1 MVQTPE
7 IHGLILMK
15 TIRGYEHDLEAI
27 EEICKK
33 KSAEHAFCKCSILFD
48 MDPSGRNSPEHQTDP
63 LTEFELSQDNDL
75 IPSLADWELYRIER
89 LLGIGGMARVYLAF
103 DRRLNR
109 YVALK
114 FIRSDDEKMKARL
127 LKEARAQAQIEHDQ
141 VCKIYEASEINGRPY
156 IAMQYINGKNLDA
169 INKETTLAQRVRV
182 MQKVANAVQAA
193 HALGIIHHD
202 IKPSNIMIEQRNDGS
217 LRPYILD
224 FGIARDI
231 ASPVITVT
239 ERILGTPAYMS
250 PELAGGAMADRRT
263 DIYSMGATLY
273 KLSTGRSP
281 FEGANSLEILTKVLQ
296 EEPVPPRQRNRE
308 IPEDLETIILKSM
321 DKQPENRYESAEMLG
336 DDLARYLNGESILAR
351 RSSWTNRAARKVK
364 RDPRIS
370 ALFAAVSVAVVLA
383 VAVVAWMSFQDF
395 QRENIPPAREIR
407 SIAVLPFTSPDAS
420 IEYLADGITEGLI
433 NHLSQIPRLKVL
445 ARDTVFTYKG
455 KQLDPRKV
463 ARDLKVDA
471 VVTGQN
477 ERHGDLIIVR
487 THLINGLDGSQI
499 WGKEFSRKLTDLAR
513 MSSEIATQIA
523 NKLGRSLTPEEKRQ
537 IFKQQTENSEAYL
550 LYLKGRHFWYKRS
563 EEGNKRAAPYFLQ
576 AIEKDPTYALSY
588 AFLANTYEQS
598 GMNGWTS
605 PKDAF
610 PKAKVAALKAL
621 EIDSGLGE
629 AHVALASDLMFYE
642 FNWSETEKELMQALR
657 LNPNDANAHRQ
668 YSYYLA
674 AMHRTDDAIAEMKEA
689 QKLDPLSVSC
699 LEDLGWMFVFA
710 RKYDQAINQANAV
723 IELDA
728 NHWSGYLL
736 RGESYLQKK
745 LPDKALEDFQFG
757 AKLSNN
763 DQYALADL
771 GYVYAELGN
780 QKEAIAI
787 VKSLL
792 KMSKRR
798 YVAPLYMAAVYCALR
813 DNDRAFEWLDKAY
826 EERGNANFIWLDVDP
841 WWDPIR
847 SDPRFTDLLRRLNL
861 RR

>member
-1 MVQTPE
+1 
-7 IHGLILMK
+7 
-15 TIRGYEHDLEAI
+15 
-27 EEICKK
+27 
-33 KSAEHAFCKCSILFD
+33 
-48 MDPSGRNSPEHQTDP
+48 MDPSGRDSPEHQTDR

-75 IPSLADWELYRIER
+75 ISSLSDWELYRIER
-89 LLGIGGMARVYLAF
+89 LLGVGGMARVYLAF

-127 LKEARAQAQIEHDQ
+127 LKEARAQAQIDHDH
-141 VCKIYEASEINGRPY
+141 VCKIYEASEIKGRPY
-156 IAMQYINGKNLDA
+156 IAMQYINGKNLDE
-169 INKETTLAQRVRV
+169 INQETILHQRVAA
-182 MQKVANAVQAA
+182 MQKIANAVQAA
-193 HALGIIHHD
+193 HTLGIIHRD
-202 IKPSNIMIEQRNDGS
+202 IKPSNIMIERRKDGS
-217 LRPYILD
+217 LRPCILD
-224 FGIARDI
+224 FGIARNLE
-231 ASPVITVT
+231 SPVITVT
-239 ERILGTPAYMS
+239 ERIAGTPAYMA
-250 PELAGGAMADRRT
+250 PELAAGGMADYRS

-273 KLSTGRSP
+273 EVSTGSPP
-281 FEGANSLEILTKVLQ
+281 FEGANSLEILTKVFQ
-296 EEPVPPRQRNRE
+296 QDPVPPRQRNRE

-321 DKQPENRYESAEMLG
+321 DKQPEKRYESAEMLG
-336 DDLARYLNGESILAR
+336 DDLARYLNRESILAR
-351 RSSWTNRAARKVK
+351 RSSWTSRLKRKVK

-370 ALFAAVSVAVVLA
+370 AVLAAVSVAVVVA
-383 VAVVAWMSFQDF
+383 VSVVAWMRFQDF
-395 QRENIPPAREIR
+395 GGDNIPLAKEIR
-407 SIAVLPFTSPDAS
+407 SIAVLPFTSPDAGT
-420 IEYLADGITEGLI
+420 EYLEDGITEGLI
-433 NHLSQIPRLKVL
+433 NHLSQIPRLRVL

-455 KQLDPRKV
+455 KQLDPRKA

-471 VVTGQN
+471 LVTGRN
-477 ERHGDLIIVR
+477 ERHGDLMIVR
-487 THLINGLDGSQI
+487 TYLINGLDGSQI
-499 WGKEFSRKLTDLAR
+499 WGEEFSRKLTDLAG
-513 MSSEIATQIA
+513 MSSVIATEIA

-563 EEGNKRAAPYFLQ
+563 EEGNQHAGPYFQQ
-576 AIEKDPTYALSY
+576 AIEKDPAYALSY

-621 EIDSGLGE
+621 EIDNRLGE
-629 AHVALASDLMFYE
+629 AHVALATDLMFYE

-668 YSYYLA
+668 YAYYLA
-674 AMHRTDDAIAEMKEA
+674 AMNRTEDAITEMKEA

-710 RKYDQAINQANAV
+710 GQYDHAINQANAV
-723 IELDA
+723 VELDN

-745 LPDKALEDFQFG
+745 LPDKALEDFQLG

-763 DQYALADL
+763 DQFALADL
-771 GYVYAELGN
+771 GYAHAELGN
-780 QKEAIAI
+780 QKEAIAT
-787 VKSLL
+787 VKRLL
-792 KMSKRR
+792 EMSKHR
-798 YVAPLYMAAVYCALR
+798 YVAPLYLAAVYCALR
-813 DNDRAFEWLDKAY
+813 NNDRAFEWLNKAY

-847 SDPRFTDLLRRLNL
+847 SDPRFTELLRRLNL
-861 RR
+861 RQ